1 MPLFTPRLGVHARRP
16 ILSADD
22 WLLRCAIVATVLI
35 LSAGTVLPVAAFLI
49 KSVLGKNGAFVG
61 LANYREY
68 FASPGL
74 LRSAQHTA
82 IVACISTCITVSAA
96 LAFAYALTRSCMP
109 AKSLF
114 RAIALIPLLAPSLLP
129 AISLVYLFG
138 AHGVLKPLLFGHS
151 IYGPIGIVVGEVFA
165 AFPHALLILVTAL
178 SIADA
183 RLYEASESLG
193 ASRLKTFCNVTLPGI
208 KYALVSCLFVILTTT
223 MTDFGVPKVIGGG
236 YDVLA
241 TDVYKQVVGWQN
253 FEFGAVIGVILLM
266 PAVLSFVVDSMVRRR
281 QVAVLSS
288 SAVPYQPKRSLRF
301 DLAMTLF
308 CALLSIF
315 VLVIIATAAFASI
328 VKFWPYNLGLT
339 LANYD
344 FNNTTDVGWM
354 AYWNSLRMS
363 GYCAL
368 FGTTIIFA
376 GAYLVEKARGMR
388 SARAAI
394 HFMAMMPMAVPGLTL
409 GLAYVFFYN
418 SPSNPLSFIYGT
430 IWILVLSCIFH
441 FYTASH
447 IAAVTALKQMDR
459 EFEAVSASLGVSVFE
474 TFRRVTVPVC
484 LPAIL
489 NIGIYLFIR
498 AMTTVSVVV
507 FLYSPGTLVASVAV
521 MYLDDNGAEAPAAAM
536 AMMLVF
542 TSAAFRILY
551 WLLTKGIERRTQ
563 AWRRQHA
570 AS

>member
-1 MPLFTPRLGVHARRP
+1 VQAGRSIA
-16 ILSADD
+16 SADD
-22 WLLRCAIVATVLI
+22 RLQRCAVVALVLI
-35 LSAGTVLPVAAFLI
+35 LSAGTVLPVAAFLLRSLLA
-49 KSVLGKNGAFVG
+49 KDGAFVG

-74 LRSAQHTA
+74 LHSAEHTL
-82 IVACISTCITVSAA
+82 IIACIATFITVTTA

-109 AKSLF
+109 GKSLF
-114 RAIALIPLLAPSLLP
+114 RSIALIPLLAPSLLP

-138 AHGVLKPLLFGHS
+138 AHGVFKPLLLGHS

-193 ASRLKTFCNVTLPGI
+193 ASRLRTFCLVTLPGI
-208 KYALVSCLFVILTTT
+208 KYPLVSCIFVILTIT

-236 YDVLA
+236 YEVLA

-266 PAVLSFVVDSMVRRR
+266 PAVLSFLVDSIVRRR
-281 QVAVLSS
+281 LVAVLSS
-288 SAVPYQPKRSLRF
+288 GAIPYEPKRNRPF
-301 DLAMTLF
+301 DLSMTLF
-308 CALLSIF
+308 CSLLCAF
-315 VLVIIATAAFASI
+315 VLLIIVTAAFASI
-328 VKFWPYNLGLT
+328 VKFWPYNLSLT

-344 FNNTTDVGWM
+344 FNNTTDVGWR

-368 FGTTIIFA
+368 FGTALIFA
-376 GAYLVEKARGMR
+376 GAYLVEKARVLR
-388 SARAAI
+388 WARAAM

-418 SPSNPLSFIYGT
+418 NPNNPLSFVYGT
-430 IWILVLSCIFH
+430 IWVLVLSCIFH

-447 IAAVTALKQMDR
+447 ITAVAALKQMDR
-459 EFEAVSASLGVSVFE
+459 GFEAVSESLGVSRFA
-474 TFRRVTVPVC
+474 TFWRVTVPIC

-489 NIGIYLFIR
+489 NIGVYLFVR

-507 FLYSPGTLVASVAV
+507 FLYSPDTLVASVAV

-542 TSAAFRILY
+542 TSAAFRLVF
-551 WLLTKGIERRTQ
+551 WLLTQGIERRTQ
-563 AWRRQHA
+563 AWRQRHA
-570 AS
+570 AP